1 VPKDR
6 RRLPQDTEKLDKA
19 RLLALIIS
27 AIGQVTQLID
37 AISKVRW

>member
-6 RRLPQDTEKLDKA
+6 RRLQKETEKLDKA
-19 RLLALIIS
+19 KLIALMIS
-27 AIGQVTQLID
+27 AIGPVAQLVD